1 MSRLRSALAAALVLV
16 VSACAQFT
24 QTPDQLAPA
33 VLQQSVDALAQFRA
47 NEDLK
52 QIDDL
57 IPSAAGV
64 MILPRVV
71 KGGFIA
77 GAEAG
82 TGVLMARRA
91 DGSWSY
97 PAYYLLGGGSI
108 GLQAGLQET
117 AIVMVIRNEKA
128 LDAVI
133 NHQGK
138 FGADI
143 GVTVG
148 WAGIGYEGSTTAGL
162 GADIVA
168 LSAANL
174 GAFGGASLE
183 GAALIRR
190 GDLNDLVYGEGAM
203 PRDIL
208 FGALANPMADPLRAA
223 ISPR

>member
-1 MSRLRSALAAALVLV
+1 MRKVRSFVAGLLVLGL
-16 VSACAQFT
+16 SACAQFT

-33 VLQQSVDALAQFRA
+33 VLTQSVDTLAFFRSS
-47 NEDLK
+47 EDLSV
-52 QIDDL
+52 INDML
-57 IPSAAGV
+57 PEAAGV

-77 GAEAG
+77 AGEAG
-82 TGVLMARRA
+82 TGVLLARRT
-91 DGSWSY
+91 DGTWSY
-97 PAYYLLGGGSI
+97 PAYYLMTGGSI

-117 AIVMVIRNEKA
+117 AIVMILRTEKG
-128 LDAVI
+128 LNAVI
-133 NHQGK
+133 EHQGK

-168 LSAANL
+168 FSAGNL

-183 GAALIRR
+183 GAALVRR
-190 GDLNDLVYGEGAM
+190 GDLNDLVYGPGAM
-203 PRDIL
+203 PEDIL
-208 FGALANPMADPLRAA
+208 FGALSNPMADPLRAA
-223 ISPR
+223 VAAY